1 MDPQGLLLSIG
12 VTLTCGWCRRL
23 RLREDRTLDASTQ
36 SSGSQLSWGRS
47 KHTAAGLEP
56 GGQRVCT
63 DKCMCTFFL
72 QRLMVMLSNR
82 CEDRNGAALTVEAV
96 IVSLST
102 MRTTASGLQD
112 LSALA
117 TREVGPREHARGS
130 RWMSFFLLNQGLQLT
145 LLLSPFLE
153 LLLLMRI

>member
-1 MDPQGLLLSIG
+1 MLLHNPLAPSYP
-12 VTLTCGWCRRL
+12 W
-23 RLREDRTLDASTQ
+23 
-36 SSGSQLSWGRS
+36 
-47 KHTAAGLEP
+47 AGLNTLLQAWSLAGREFA
-56 GGQRVCT
+56 QTSACAH
-63 DKCMCTFFL
+63 FFL